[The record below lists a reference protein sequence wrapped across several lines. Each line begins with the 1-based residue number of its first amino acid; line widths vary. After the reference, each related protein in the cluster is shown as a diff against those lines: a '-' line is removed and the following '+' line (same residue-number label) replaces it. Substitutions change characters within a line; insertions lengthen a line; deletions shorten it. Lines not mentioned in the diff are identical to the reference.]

1 MFLSLIGLTRNNMKN
16 ILLKSFYLILLF
28 VFSSHTNFNV
38 GEKYSIKPE
47 SLKEHIQHLASDELE
62 GRFTG
67 SNGNILAADYILD
80 NFKDAGLLPLFDK
93 SYTQSTTIIS
103 GVDYGSNNNFSAQ
116 LGDEKVEIV
125 TYHQYLVLPFS
136 DNISYS
142 GEVVFAGYGISAT
155 DKNYNNYEN
164 IDVTDKA
171 VLIFK
176 GTPDS
181 DNPHS
186 ELTRFSSARAK
197 VSTAKEKGVKL
208 VIFIS
213 DNEEN
218 IKSVRYDYGGISK
231 EIGILEVNKKTADKF
246 LIQNNTSVKEISD
259 KIQNDKVASSF
270 LINNSSIKVSIE
282 LELQNAEVINVGGI
296 IEGSDDKLKNEYI
309 VVGAHFDH
317 LGWGQTGSLYR
328 GEETLIHYG
337 ADDNASGTA
346 GLIELAN
353 YFSANKNLL
362 KRSLVFV
369 GFSGEELGL
378 IGSNYFV
385 NNSPIPIENIVTM
398 INMDM
403 IGRMNEENNL
413 MVYGTGTSDSWNDLL
428 NEFNNK
434 YNFNLTFH
442 KEGFG
447 PSDHSSFYAK
457 EIPVLFYFTGTHTD
471 YHRPSDTWDK
481 IEYEKLSNVLYYVSD
496 MITHLSNVNERPN
509 YINIPRQ
516 NTQGMTSFKVTLG
529 IIPDYAFQG
538 EGLKITGSNQGSP
551 SYKAGMKN
559 GDIII
564 KMGEKKIGNIYDYMG
579 ALNSFSPGDTTT
591 VVVLREGNEIEL
603 SVSFI
608 N

>member
-1 MFLSLIGLTRNNMKN
+1 MKN
-16 ILLKSFYLILLF
+16 KILKSFLLLF
-28 VFSSHTNFNV
+28 LFSASSNFNV
-38 GEKYSIKPE
+38 DEKYSITPE
-47 SLKEHIQHLASDELE
+47 KLKEHIQYLASEELE

-67 SNGNILAADYILD
+67 SQGNIMAADYILENFD
-80 NFKDAGLLPLFDK
+80 NFGLTPLFGE
-93 SYTQSTTIIS
+93 SYVQSTTIIS
-103 GVDYGSNNNFSAQ
+103 GVDYGSNNNFSVQ
-116 LGDEKVEIV
+116 LGKEKFEAV

-142 GEVVFAGYGISAT
+142 GDLVFAGYGISSS
-155 DKNYNNYEN
+155 DNNYNDYEN
-164 IDVTDKA
+164 IDVKNKA
-171 VLIFK
+171 VLILK
-176 GTPDS
+176 GHYDK

-186 ELTRFSSARAK
+186 QLERFSSPRAK
-197 VSTAKEKGVKL
+197 ISTAKEKGAKL
-208 VIFIS
+208 VILIS

-218 IKSVRYDYGGISK
+218 VKSTRYDFGGITK
-231 EIGILEVNKKTADKF
+231 EIGIIEVNSKTADKI
-246 LIQNNTSVKEISD
+246 LNMNSTTAKELSD
-259 KIQNDKVASSF
+259 KIQNSKTPSSF
-270 LINNSSIKVSIE
+270 LINETLIEVYIE
-282 LELQNAEVINVGGI
+282 LELQHAEVLNVGGI

-309 VVGAHFDH
+309 VIGAHFDH

-328 GEETLIHYG
+328 GEESLIHYG

-346 GLIELAN
+346 GMIELAN
-353 YFSANKNLL
+353 YFSTQKNKL
-362 KRSLVFV
+362 KRSLIFI

-385 NNSPIPIENIVTM
+385 NNSPIPLENIITM

-413 MVYGTGTSDSWNDLL
+413 MVYGSGTSDNWINLL
-428 NEFNNK
+428 NEFNIN

-442 KEGFG
+442 KEGYG

-481 IEYEKLSNVLYYVSD
+481 IEYEKLSKLLYYVSD
-496 MITHLSNVNERPN
+496 MVTHLSNVNEKPN

-516 NTQGMTSFKVTLG
+516 DTQRMTSFKVTLG

-538 EGLKITGSNQGSP
+538 EGLKITGTNQGSP
-551 SYKAGMKN
+551 SQKAGMKN

-564 KMGEKKIGNIYDYMG
+564 KMGEIKIGNIYDYMG
-579 ALNSFSPGDTTT
+579 ALNTFSPGDSTV
-591 VVVLREGNEIEL
+591 VVVLREGKEL
-603 SVSFI
+603 ILNVIFV

>member
-1 MFLSLIGLTRNNMKN
+1 MNNN
-16 ILLKSFYLILLF
+16 LLKSFFLLLLF
-28 VFSSHTNFNV
+28 LFSANTNFNV
-38 GEKYSIKPE
+38 DEKYSITTE
-47 SLKEHIQHLASDELE
+47 RLKEHIQYLASEELE

-67 SNGNILAADYILD
+67 SQGNIMAADYILENFD
-80 NFKDAGLLPLFDK
+80 NAGLTPLFGE
-93 SYTQSTTIIS
+93 SFVQSTTIIS
-103 GVDYGSNNNFSAQ
+103 GVDYGNNNNFSVK
-116 LGDEKVEIV
+116 LGNEKIDVV

-142 GEVVFAGYGISAT
+142 GDLVFAGYGISST
-155 DKNYNNYEN
+155 ENNYNDYEN
-164 IDVTDKA
+164 IDVTNKA
-171 VLIFK
+171 VLILK
-176 GTPDS
+176 GHFDK

-186 ELTRFSSARAK
+186 SLEIFSSSRAK
-197 VSTAKEKGVKL
+197 VSNAKEKGAKL
-208 VIFIS
+208 VILIS
-213 DNEEN
+213 ENDDN
-218 IKSVRYDYGGISK
+218 IKPIKYDFGGITK
-231 EIGILEVNKKTADKF
+231 GIGIIEINGKTAEKI
-246 LIQNNTSVKEISD
+246 LNSNNTSIKELKE
-259 KIQNDKVASSF
+259 KIQNSKAPSSF
-270 LINNSSIKVSIE
+270 LINNTNIDINIE
-282 LELQNAEVINVGGI
+282 LELQHAEVINVGGI
-296 IEGSDDKLKNEYI
+296 IEGNDAKLKNEYI
-309 VVGAHFDH
+309 VIGAHFDH

-346 GLIELAN
+346 GMIELAN
-353 YFSANKNLL
+353 YFSSKRNEL
-362 KRSLVFV
+362 KRSLVFI

-385 NNSPIPIENIVTM
+385 NNSPIPLENIITM

-413 MVYGTGTSDSWNDLL
+413 MVYGAGTSDNWINLL
-428 NEFNNK
+428 NDFNIN

-442 KEGFG
+442 KEGYG

-481 IEYEKLSNVLYYVSD
+481 IEYEKLSKLLYYVSD

-516 NTQGMTSFKVTLG
+516 DTQRMTSFKVTLG

-538 EGLKITGSNQGSP
+538 EGLKITGTNQGSP
-551 SYKAGMKN
+551 SQKAGMKN

-564 KMGEKKIGNIYDYMG
+564 KMGEIKIGNIYDYMG
-579 ALNSFSPGDTTT
+579 ALNTFSPGDTTE
-591 VVVLREGNEIEL
+591 VVVLRDGNELIL
-603 SVSFI
+603 NVSFV